1 MVLLVTLAHGPS
13 AMAGG
18 PPGVTVI
25 AVSAP
30 DRGRELS
37 VTLWY
42 PAQPGGTP
50 ILVGDNAVFAG
61 VEGLRNAPIADGE
74 FPIVLISHGG
84 LRSASDLSGWLGA
97 RLADQGFL
105 VAAVH
110 GPKLGPDDADE
121 ALAEIWRRPT
131 DLSTAL
137 TALAEDPVWSKHMNL
152 ERVAAVG
159 FFLGGTSVL
168 SLAGG
173 RLNVDDLMRSCDGD
187 RHGLD
192 CVWFAA
198 NGVDLRTVDSRSL
211 ARSNLDP
218 RINAAIAVDPEY
230 STSFSAESL
239 AGIAIPVEVI
249 NLGHPDTIPPAL
261 NASGLGSASLQIA
274 YTTLPDATRF
284 SAFSLCKPQGAAI
297 LAEDGG
303 DDAICRDGAG
313 ESRERAHQNL
323 AALIAARLKEWL
335 PE

>member
-50 ILVGDNAVFAG
+50 IPLGDNAVFVG

-110 GPKLGPDDADE
+110 GPKLGPNDADE

-152 ERVAAVG
+152 ERVAAIG
-159 FFLGGTSVL
+159 FFLGGTSV
-168 SLAGG
+168 AIIP
-173 RLNVDDLMRSCDGD
+173 
-187 RHGLD
+187 
-192 CVWFAA
+192 FANPRA
-198 NGVDLRTVDSRSL
+198 TV
-211 ARSNLDP
+211 
-218 RINAAIAVDPEY
+218 
-230 STSFSAESL
+230 
-239 AGIAIPVEVI
+239 
-249 NLGHPDTIPPAL
+249 
-261 NASGLGSASLQIA
+261 
-274 YTTLPDATRF
+274 
-284 SAFSLCKPQGAAI
+284 
-297 LAEDGG
+297 
-303 DDAICRDGAG
+303 
-313 ESRERAHQNL
+313 
-323 AALIAARLKEWL
+323 
-335 PE
+335 